1 MNDLD
6 LIKMAG
12 EVERYPALLAWLQY
26 LHTSGVAPDL
36 AYPACRLD
44 ENPWEDV
51 AGTSD
56 LFDRY
61 VERGETG
68 AAQYLAR
75 KYPELLGD
83 KILDKVLRRK
93 SQLVQQL
100 AEARL
105 NARDVLVQIK
115 EANSD
120 TGRRFAGRLEAIEE
134 DVVLTS
140 FRLGLALERFQGITQ
155 EMLEAVE
162 EERGRV
168 LREAKGLLN
177 SVRDNSDVE
186 TAVKRIEEIA
196 SLPEGLATAAHLLG
210 IAKRAEAG
218 TMSQDDI
225 RLLYSASRD
234 NVRLVRPWSEIRTI
248 VVDAS
253 SPAALAEC
261 LGRES
266 LTREL
271 HVPAEFDRDR
281 LRDLLASLCE
291 YAGSI
296 NTNTVADRLGVF
308 LGLSFKRVEDHRGR
322 YGSSFPFTINTA
334 RHKDLSGNDRQ
345 MYLSVPLRGT
355 DPSAFSQ
362 LYKMLAD
369 ADGRKAL
376 PILLYPGIADPGRA
390 LSQLLGINEPELLFL
405 DCIDLLR
412 IAEVPIAQRVVALQQ
427 VLLPRMPSLGKRTY
441 QTGGPVASEL
451 FRGRQD
457 IIDELTSPRGKTVLF
472 SGRMM
477 GKSSVLSRIR
487 DRIMA
492 SPQEKHHCVL
502 LSAATG
508 VLLEPLIDKLTA
520 FVLPREKNEI
530 QRTRERLA
538 PSLQDTPK
546 QQRDKERAKVQLL
559 RKVIEI
565 ICADNRL
572 TILIDEADTFAKND
586 SAKDRELSLA
596 WLLRDLENHAPD
608 KLRVVFAG
616 FQTLHHE
623 VIAAN
628 GAFANWFGQCQLG
641 PLEREEAISLIKEPL
656 ADFGIQFISDAGVE
670 RILEFSGRYPL
681 LIQEVCARLMER
693 AMARR
698 SQPIKPGDELMTLRA
713 GEVEMVCREE
723 TLRTRLHQVLSL
735 NLDQYPRLKLVTYLT
750 LQAGLYRPAG
760 SEANQADLFRIEDVQ
775 SMLVDWYG
783 DKLSEYF
790 SEISLPGLIEELE
803 SLGLIARYGDDYR
816 FLNRTFAGMLR
827 DNPNFESELLSL
839 LEQVANPRENESR
852 RYWSLPKEHLDTL
865 LRSRNHILLV
875 GLPGTLKSEVVRA
888 LFAREE
894 TGSSVLLSDPSIDD
908 AGAVHAQLQRQLR
921 EGRKTLSLGDLCV
934 KEGIET
940 LVLDCPKLPATEIVA
955 IAQDISGRAHIRL
968 VATADV
974 PVARKFVSNPPPNF
988 QMVALR
994 RLRPQDIQA
1003 WGEKPYKRQDGWEFS
1018 LVIDQKTTA
1027 SLVRA
1032 TCGYFPLLQQ
1042 FREHCERSMT
1052 RASEYYPSEQ
1062 HVEAFRKSLT
1072 PQKLHRVLLSS
1083 LETVELDTLRLL
1095 LEEAISLEPAQ
1106 PKLDRA
1112 WAQDLILEKVQDEVE
1127 LNASLNAMD
1136 LLVLLDLITE
1146 QEGILVFD
1154 NHALLK
1160 VALGF

>member
-6 LIKMAG
+6 LIKRSG
-12 EVERYPALLAWLQY
+12 EVDRYPALLAWLEY
-26 LHTSGVAPDL
+26 LHTPGAVPDL
-36 AYPACRLD
+36 AYPAGWLD

-56 LFDRY
+56 LFDCY

-75 KYPELLGD
+75 KYPELRG
-83 KILDKVLRRK
+83 DKVLRRK
-93 SQLVQQL
+93 NYLVQEL
-100 AEARL
+100 TEARL

-120 TGRRFAGRLEAIEE
+120 IGIEFASRLEAIEE
-134 DVVLTS
+134 DVVLTN
-140 FRLGLALERFQGITQ
+140 FRLGPALELFQGITQ
-155 EMLEAVE
+155 EMLETVE

-168 LREAKGLLN
+168 LREAMGLLN
-177 SVRDNSDVE
+177 SVRDNNDVE
-186 TAVKRIEEIA
+186 AAVKRIEEA
-196 SLPEGLATAAHLLG
+196 VSLPEGLATAARLLG
-210 IAKRAEAG
+210 IARRAEAG

-225 RLLYSASRD
+225 RLLYSASSD
-234 NVRLVRPWSEIRTI
+234 NVRLIRPWSEIRA
-248 VVDAS
+248 VVADANG
-253 SPAALAEC
+253 PAALAEC
-261 LGRES
+261 LDRES
-266 LTREL
+266 LIRGL
-271 HVPAEFDRDR
+271 HVPAGFDRDK
-281 LRDLLASLCE
+281 LRELLASLCE
-291 YAGSI
+291 YGGSGSI
-296 NTNTVADRLGVF
+296 STNTVAERLGGF
-308 LGLSFKRVEDHRGR
+308 LSLNFKRVEDHRGR

-345 MYLSVPLRGT
+345 LYLLVPLRGT

-362 LYKMLAD
+362 LYKTLAHI
-369 ADGRKAL
+369 DGRKAL
-376 PILLYPGIADPGRA
+376 PILLYPGIADPERA

-412 IAEVPIAQRVVALQQ
+412 IAEVPIAQRVIALQQ

-451 FRGRQD
+451 FRGRRE
-457 IIDELTSPRGKTVLF
+457 IIDDLTSPRGKTVLF

-487 DRIMA
+487 DRINA

-502 LSAATG
+502 FG
-508 VLLEPLIDKLTA
+508 VALGELLEPLMDKLTA
-520 FVLPREKNEI
+520 FVPPEEKEEI
-530 QRTRERLA
+530 QRTRKRCGSS
-538 PSLQDTPK
+538 PQDSPK
-546 QQRDKERAKVQLL
+546 VQRDKERGKVQLL
-559 RKVIEI
+559 RRLIEVI
-565 ICADNRL
+565 CVNNRL

-693 AMARR
+693 AMVRR
-698 SQPIKPGDELMTLRA
+698 AQPIKPGDELMTLRA

-750 LQAGLYRPAG
+750 LQAGLYRPAS
-760 SEANQADLFRIEDVQ
+760 SEANQANLFHIEDVQ

-790 SEISLPGLIEELE
+790 SETSLPGLIEELE
-803 SLGLIARYGDDYR
+803 SLGLIARYGDGYR
-816 FLNRTFAGMLR
+816 FLNRTFVGMLR
-827 DNPNFESELLSL
+827 DNPNFESELLRL
-839 LEQVANPRENESR
+839 LEQVANPQENESR

-865 LRSRNHILLV
+865 LRSRNHILLI
-875 GLPGTLKSEVVRA
+875 GLPGTLKSEVVGT
-888 LFAREE
+888 LFAREQ
-894 TGSSVLLSDPSIDD
+894 TGSSVLLSAPNIDD
-908 AGAVHAQLQRQLR
+908 AVAIRDQLKKQLR
-921 EGRKTLSLGDLCV
+921 EERKTLSLGDLCV
-934 KEGIET
+934 KAGIKT
-940 LVLDCPKLPATEIVA
+940 LVLDCPKLPATEINA
-955 IAQDISGRAHIRL
+955 IAQEISTRAHIRL

-974 PVARKFVSNPPPNF
+974 PIVREFISNPPPNF
-988 QMVALR
+988 EMIALR

-1027 SLVRA
+1027 SLVQA

-1042 FREHCERSMT
+1042 FRQHCEQSMT
-1052 RASEYYPSEQ
+1052 KASEYYPSKQ
-1062 HVEAFRKSLT
+1062 HVEAFRRSLT
-1072 PQKLHRVLLSS
+1072 PQKLHEVLLSS
-1083 LETVELDTLRLL
+1083 LESVELDTLQLL

-1112 WAQDLILEKVQDEVE
+1112 WAQELILERVQDEAE
-1127 LNASLNAMD
+1127 LDASLNAMD

-1146 QEGILVFD
+1146 QQGILLFD
-1154 NHALLK
+1154 NHDLLK

>member
-1 MNDLD
+1 MNDID

-26 LHTSGVAPDL
+26 LHTSGAAPNL
-36 AYPACRLD
+36 AYPTGQLD
-44 ENPWEDV
+44 ENPWEEV
-51 AGTSD
+51 AGTND

-75 KYPELLGD
+75 KYPELRG
-83 KILDKVLRRK
+83 DKVLRRK
-93 SQLVQQL
+93 NQLVQEL

-105 NARDVLVQIK
+105 NAHDVLVQIK

-120 TGRRFAGRLEAIEE
+120 TGIRFAGRLEAIEE
-134 DVVLTS
+134 NVILTN
-140 FRLGLALERFQGITQ
+140 FRLGLALEQFAGITR
-155 EMLEAVE
+155 EMHKVME

-168 LREAKGLLN
+168 LRQAKDLLD
-177 SVRDNSDVE
+177 SVRDNRDVE
-186 TAVKRIEEIA
+186 TAIKRIEEVA

-210 IAKRAEAG
+210 IAKRAEIG

-225 RLLYSASRD
+225 RLLYSVSSE
-234 NVRLVRPWSEIRTI
+234 NVRLVRPWSEIRAI
-248 VVDAS
+248 VADAS
-253 SPAALAEC
+253 GPAALAEC

-271 HVPAEFDRDR
+271 HVPAEFDRDK

-291 YAGSI
+291 YSGSI
-296 NTNTVADRLGVF
+296 NTNTVAERLGGF
-308 LGLSFKRVEDHRGR
+308 LGLSFKRVEDYRSA
-322 YGSSFPFTINTA
+322 YGSSFPFTIKPP

-345 MYLSVPLRGT
+345 LYLSVPLRGT

-362 LYKMLAD
+362 LYKMLVD
-369 ADGRKAL
+369 ADRRKAL

-412 IAEVPIAQRVVALQQ
+412 IAEVPIAQRVIALQQ

-441 QTGGPVASEL
+441 QIGGPVASEL
-451 FRGRQD
+451 FRGRRD

-492 SPQEKHHCVL
+492 SPQENHHCVL

-508 VLLEPLIDKLTA
+508 VLLDPLMDKLTA
-520 FVLPREKNEI
+520 FVSPEEKNEI
-530 QRTRERLA
+530 QRARQRCV
-538 PSLQDTPK
+538 PSPQDSPK
-546 QQRDKERAKVQLL
+546 VQRNKEGDKVQLL
-559 RKVIEI
+559 RKLIES

-628 GAFANWFGQCQLG
+628 GAFANWFGQCKLG

-698 SQPIKPGDELMTLRA
+698 AQPIKPGDELMTLRT

-723 TLRTRLHQVLSL
+723 TLRIRLHQVLSL
-735 NLDQYPRLKLVTYLT
+735 NLDKYPRLKLVTYLT
-750 LQAGLYRPAG
+750 LQAGLYRPAS

-790 SEISLPGLIEELE
+790 SETSLPGLIEELE
-803 SLGLIARYGDDYR
+803 SLGLIARYGDGYR
-816 FLNRTFAGMLR
+816 FLNRTFVGMLR

-839 LEQVANPRENESR
+839 LEQVANPQENESR

-865 LRSRNHILLV
+865 LRSHNHILLV
-875 GLPGTLKSEVVRA
+875 GLPGTLKSEVVGT

-894 TGSSVLLSDPSIDD
+894 TGSSVILSAPNIGD
-908 AGAVHAQLQRQLR
+908 AGAVRDQLKKQLR
-921 EGRKTLSLGDLCV
+921 EERKTLSLGDLCV
-934 KEGIET
+934 KAGIKT
-940 LVLDCPKLPATEIVA
+940 LVLDCPKLPATEIEA
-955 IAQDISGRAHIRL
+955 IAQEISARAHIRL

-974 PVARKFVSNPPPNF
+974 PVVREFISNPPPNF
-988 QMVALR
+988 EMIALR

-1003 WGEKPYKRQDGWEFS
+1003 WGEKPYKRQGGWEFS

-1042 FREHCERSMT
+1042 FRQHCEKNMP
-1052 RASEYYPSEQ
+1052 RAAEYYPSEQ
-1062 HVEAFRKSLT
+1062 HVETFRKSLT
-1072 PQKLHRVLLSS
+1072 PQKLHEVLLSS
-1083 LETVELDTLRLL
+1083 LETVELETLRLL
-1095 LEEAISLEPAQ
+1095 LEGAISLEPTQ
-1106 PKLDRA
+1106 PRLNCA
-1112 WAQDLILEKVQDEVE
+1112 MAQDLILEKVQDEVE
-1127 LNASLNAMD
+1127 LNDRLSAMD
-1136 LLVLLDLITE
+1136 LLVLLDLMTE
-1146 QEGILVFD
+1146 QQDTLVFD
-1154 NHALLK
+1154 NSALLK
-1160 VALGF
+1160 IALGF

>member
-26 LHTSGVAPDL
+26 LHTSGAIPDL
-36 AYPACRLD
+36 AYPACHLD
-44 ENPWEDV
+44 ENPWEDI

-83 KILDKVLRRK
+83 KVVLRRK
-93 SQLVQQL
+93 SQLVQQF

-115 EANSD
+115 EANSA
-120 TGRRFAGRLEAIEE
+120 TGRQFAGRLGAVEE
-134 DVVLTS
+134 DMVLTS
-140 FRLGLALERFQGITQ
+140 FRLGLALERIQGITQ
-155 EMLEAVE
+155 EMLKAVE
-162 EERGRV
+162 EERERV
-168 LREAKGLLN
+168 LHEAKGLLD
-177 SVRDNSDVE
+177 SVRDNSDIE
-186 TAVKRIEEIA
+186 TAVKRIEEVA

-225 RLLYSASRD
+225 RLLYSASSD
-234 NVRLVRPWSEIRTI
+234 NVRLVRPWSEIRAI
-248 VVDAS
+248 VADAS
-253 SPAALAEC
+253 NPAALAER

-266 LTREL
+266 LIRDL

-291 YAGSI
+291 YSGSI

-334 RHKDLSGNDRQ
+334 RHKDLSGKDRQ
-345 MYLSVPLRGT
+345 LYLSVPLRGT

-362 LYKMLAD
+362 LYKMLVD
-369 ADGRKAL
+369 ADGQAL
-376 PILLYPGIADPGRA
+376 PILLYPGIADPERA
-390 LSQLLGINEPELLFL
+390 LSQLLGINESELLFL

-451 FRGRQD
+451 FRGRRN

-477 GKSSVLSRIR
+477 GKSSVLNRIR
-487 DRIMA
+487 DRIEA

-502 LSAATG
+502 LGIATG
-508 VLLEPLIDKLTA
+508 VLLDPLMNKLTT
-520 FVLPREKNEI
+520 FVSPREKSEI
-530 QRTRERLA
+530 QRGQERLV
-538 PSLQDTPK
+538 PSPQDSPK
-546 QQRDKERAKVQLL
+546 LQRDKERAKVQLL
-559 RKVIEI
+559 RTVIES

-698 SQPIKPGDELMTLRA
+698 SQPIKPGDEIMTLRA

-723 TLRTRLHQVLSL
+723 TLGTRLHQVLSL

-790 SEISLPGLIEELE
+790 SETSLPGLIEELE
-803 SLGLIARYGDDYR
+803 SLGLIARYGDGYR
-816 FLNRTFAGMLR
+816 FVNRTFVGMLR

-839 LEQVANPRENESR
+839 LEQVANPRKSESR

-875 GLPGTLKSEVVRA
+875 GLPGTLKSEVVKT
-888 LFAREE
+888 LFERGE
-894 TGSSVLLSDPSIDD
+894 TGSSVLLSDPGIDD
-908 AGAVHAQLQRQLR
+908 AGAVHAQLKQQLR
-921 EGRKTLSLGDLCV
+921 EERKTLSLGDLCV
-934 KEGIET
+934 KAGIET
-940 LVLDCPKLPATEIVA
+940 LVLDCPKLPTTEIGA
-955 IAQDISGRAHIRL
+955 IAQELSVRAHIRL
-968 VATADV
+968 VAAADV
-974 PVARKFVSNPPPNF
+974 PVARKFVSNPLPNF
-988 QMVALR
+988 EMIALR
-994 RLRPQDIQA
+994 RLGPEDIKA
-1003 WGEKPYKRQDGWEFS
+1003 WGEKPYKRQDGRDEFS
-1018 LVIDQKTTA
+1018 LVIDQKTAA

-1032 TCGYFPLLQQ
+1032 TCGYFPLLLQ
-1042 FREHCERSMT
+1042 FRQHCERNMT

-1072 PQKLHRVLLSS
+1072 PQKLHGVLLSS

-1095 LEEAISLEPAQ
+1095 LEAAISLEPAQ
-1106 PKLDRA
+1106 PKLDCA
-1112 WAQDLILEKVQDEVE
+1112 WAQELILEKVPNDEVE
-1127 LNASLNAMD
+1127 FNDRLNAMD

-1146 QEGILVFD
+1146 QQGILVFD